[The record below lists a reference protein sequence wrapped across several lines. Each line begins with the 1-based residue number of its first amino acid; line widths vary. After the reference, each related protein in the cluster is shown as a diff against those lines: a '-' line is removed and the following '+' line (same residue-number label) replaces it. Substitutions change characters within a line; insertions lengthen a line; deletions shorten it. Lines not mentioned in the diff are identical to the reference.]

1 VEPANRDDGSRGAAR
16 RQRRMVRVAL
26 AQPYQETRDIVLGDR
41 GRIVDPFVAEVPGVP
56 PQVPPV

>member
-1 VEPANRDDGSRGAAR
+1 
-16 RQRRMVRVAL
+16 MVRVAL

-41 GRIVDPFVAEVPGVP
+41 GRIVDPFVAEVSGVP